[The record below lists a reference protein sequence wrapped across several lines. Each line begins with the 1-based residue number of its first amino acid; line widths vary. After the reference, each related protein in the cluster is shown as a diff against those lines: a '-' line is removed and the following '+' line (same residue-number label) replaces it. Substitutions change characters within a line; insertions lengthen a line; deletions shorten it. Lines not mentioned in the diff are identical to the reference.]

1 MAPVMALVNVPSLFE
16 PSPLAI
22 SVIDPQL
29 KQFGRLWLP
38 IAKLLPTNGLARH
51 RSGHPYP
58 PSLCLLF
65 QKQRCHAGEQCN
77 QIHADVEFIAAARV
91 ALQGITYS
99 NCCHQHGDLP
109 STRRDFQ
116 GLCQTMR
123 VSFVAGD
130 GVTKFPIS
138 SGEVAVTAFWN
149 KWIEENTT
157 AMGSSAHRTTTEV
170 TITPADICYLHQRSS
185 CKYGVDCKHVHVCRA
200 TFAEIT
206 VELGRRVSGT
216 KLTSFPTPTPMSSIP
231 TPILTPVPMLPI
243 AMASA
248 NAMKRLP
255 FLTVESQPVL
265 REQLTGKCLAAAPA
279 ASRGSA
285 FPTAGIPAVPAVHP
299 SAAERSGFV
308 PLKSWRKGTPQAPQG
323 ASRGS
328 KRKGKGTKEDEK
340 DRVPAADAV
349 PNKPLPLPL
358 EPAQVVPGLGEGLE
372 AGAGAEGLS
381 LSAPRVSK
389 KPLPLPL
396 PLEVVPGLGEGPQAE
411 EVLSPTTG
419 DSIARHLIAMSDDWG
434 EPSKCE
440 EEVEKALQHERTAWV
455 GHRAGSSRLPS
466 LGFVLTSP
474 TRA

>member
-138 SGEVAVTAFWN
+138 SGEVAVTAFWT
-149 KWIEENTT
+149 KWMAEHSA

-200 TFAEIT
+200 TFAKIAM
-206 VELGRRVSGT
+206 ELGRCASCSNT
-216 KLTSFPTPTPMSSIP
+216 TPISTPTPTPVPLVPVMAVSS
-231 TPILTPVPMLPI
+231 
-243 AMASA
+243 S
-248 NAMKRLP
+248 NAKKSSP
-255 FLTVESQPVL
+255 SSTVGSQPVL
-265 REQLTGKCLAAAPA
+265 REQLMGKCLAAAPA
-279 ASRGSA
+279 ASRGSG
-285 FPTAGIPAVPAVHP
+285 FPSAGIPACPAPTAVHP

-308 PLKSWRKGTPQAPQG
+308 PLTSWRKAKPEG
-323 ASRGS
+323 AVA
-328 KRKGKGTKEDEK
+328 KEDEK
-340 DRVPAADAV
+340 ERVVMVDASV
-349 PNKPLPLPL
+349 GTAGAEGLSLSAPRVSKKPVPLPLPL
-358 EPAQVVPGLGEGLE
+358 EPAQVVPGLGE
-372 AGAGAEGLS
+372 AG
-381 LSAPRVSK
+381 
-389 KPLPLPL
+389 
-396 PLEVVPGLGEGPQAE
+396 

-455 GHRAGSSRLPS
+455 G
-466 LGFVLTSP
+466 
-474 TRA
+474 